1 MRRFR
6 SSSSLLS
13 KLAVAALIAGANA
26 AYAAPPTLK
35 EAVEA
40 AWARQPEARA
50 LSARQD
56 EAAAKRGAAS
66 ALFPGAPSIGLSQR
80 TDQFNQDRG
89 ERETEA
95 EIAVPLWM
103 PGTRNAAHRLASA
116 ETTQLDAK
124 TLAAKLKIAGEVREA
139 YWQARFAQNDRDV
152 ALRKVSEAGLLL
164 DDVERRFK
172 AGDLARA
179 DLNQAQVA
187 ERLARVTAAEAQAR
201 AHRSQR
207 LFTALTGLA
216 QLPEASELLSDGGL
230 VPALHPL
237 LAATIVA
244 VEVGQARLA
253 QASADRRDPPEVA
266 LGFVRERPAAGD
278 GYDKSVRVAVRI
290 PLATQARNAPRVTA
304 ANAELIEAQA
314 ALSLEQERIQ
324 AEADAAKA
332 ELEQAKAI
340 ETLAQERF
348 RLASETQG
356 LYSKAFKL
364 GELDL
369 PTRLRSENDRYE
381 AELSLSRAR
390 LEVGRAISKLNHALG
405 LIP

>member
-1 MRRFR
+1 MRRFH

-13 KLAVAALIAGANA
+13 KLAVAALIGSASAV
-26 AYAAPPTLK
+26 YAAPPSLK

-40 AWARQPEARA
+40 AWSRQPEARA
-50 LSARQD
+50 RHARQD
-56 EAAAKRGAAS
+56 EAAAKRDAAS
-66 ALFPGAPSIGLSQR
+66 ALFPGAPTVGLSQR
-80 TDQFNQDRG
+80 TDQFNQNRG

-103 PGTRNAAHRLASA
+103 PGTRSAAQRLAAA
-116 ETTQLDAK
+116 ETSQLDAQ
-124 TLAAKLKIAGEVREA
+124 TLAARLKIAGEVREA

-152 ALRKVSEAGLLL
+152 ALRKVREAGLLL

-187 ERLARVTAAEAQAR
+187 ERLARAMAAEAEAR
-201 AHRSQR
+201 ALRSER

-216 QLPEASELLSDGGL
+216 QLPEAAEAPSDARQ
-230 VPALHPL
+230 VSSLHPL
-237 LAATIVA
+237 LVASNAA
-244 VEVGQARLA
+244 VEVGHARLA
-253 QASADRRDPPEVA
+253 QASAERRDPPELA
-266 LGFVRERPAAGD
+266 LGFVRERPAASD
-278 GYDKSVRVAVRI
+278 AYDNSVRIAVRI
-290 PLATQARNAPRVTA
+290 PLATHARNAPRVTA

-314 ALSLEQERIQ
+314 ALSLQQERIQ

-332 ELEQAKAI
+332 ELEQAKAV
-340 ETLAQERF
+340 EALAQERF
-348 RLASETQG
+348 RLAAETQG
-356 LYSKAFKL
+356 LYAKAFKL

-381 AELSLSRAR
+381 AELALSRAR
-390 LEVGRAISKLNHALG
+390 LEVGRAISKLNQALG

>member
-6 SSSSLLS
+6 SSSSLLC
-13 KLAVAALIAGANA
+13 KLAVVAFMGGASAAH
-26 AYAAPPTLK
+26 AAPPTLK
-35 EAVEA
+35 DAVEA
-40 AWARQPEARA
+40 AWSRQPEARA
-50 LSARQD
+50 LHARLD

-66 ALFPGAPSIGLSQR
+66 SLFPGAPSIGLSQR
-80 TDQFNQDRG
+80 TDRFNQDRG
-89 ERETEA
+89 EREIEA

-103 PGTRNAAHRLASA
+103 PGTRNAAQRLAAA

-124 TLAAKLKIAGEVREA
+124 TLAARLKIAGEVREA

-152 ALRKVSEAGLLL
+152 ALRKVSETGVLLE
-164 DDVERRFK
+164 DVARRFK

-187 ERLARVTAAEAQAR
+187 ERLARAMAAEAEAR
-201 AHRSQR
+201 ALRSQR

-216 QLPEASELLSDGGL
+216 QVPETGEALPDAGQVSS
-230 VPALHPL
+230 PHPL
-237 LAATIVA
+237 LAASNTA

-253 QASADRRDPPEVA
+253 QASAERRDAPEVA
-266 LGFVRERPAAGD
+266 LGFVRERPAGGD
-278 GYDKSVRVAVRI
+278 GYDKSVRFAVRI

-314 ALSLEQERIQ
+314 ALSLEHERLL
-324 AEADAAKA
+324 AESDAAKS
-332 ELEQAKAI
+332 EFEQAKAI

-348 RLASETQG
+348 QLASETQG
-356 LYSKAFKL
+356 LYAKAFKL

-369 PTRLRSENDRYE
+369 PTRLRSENDRFE
-381 AELSLSRAR
+381 AELALTRAR
-390 LEVGRAISKLNHALG
+390 LEVGRAISKLNQALG